1 MLIKSYIQDPSGKRV
16 EMTADKNIYS
26 EIFTQVHSF
35 VLWIESAI
43 DDFSLW
49 SFLYYFYLE
58 RITEYADSPEF
69 TDKKHVDEYENII
82 EQLKSNKIDAD
93 TLTLLRDTLRKF
105 TDDFP
110 ETPVVRKK
118 AKSRAHSP
126 ETCTLEDVLGKYYDL
141 AVEALRCCDASKYVN
156 PYQTESNNSATWHD
170 GTTEVEYEL
179 VYSLPELSYRCCA
192 LAELEDMGVLEG
204 KWFENDDKDGKAALY
219 RHILELSAQSD
230 RFDKKTLYLLDLAA
244 RCLEPFVNGQIRF
257 TTPYEPCS
265 APGTRAKKLQKMFDS
280 FDEDLPEDTTGNTTK
295 QQQIHPSI

>member
-16 EMTADKNIYS
+16 EMTADKDIYS
-26 EIFTQVHSF
+26 EIFTQVHTSGPWVEF
-35 VLWIESAI
+35 AI
-43 DDFSLW
+43 DDCSLW
-49 SFLYYFYLE
+49 SFLYYLYLDL
-58 RITEYADSPEF
+58 ISGYMDKPEF
-69 TDKKHVDEYENII
+69 ADENHDKGYYVLI
-82 EQLKSNKIDAD
+82 ERLKYNKIDAD
-93 TLTLLRDTLRKF
+93 TLTFLRDTLRKF
-105 TDDFP
+105 MDDNP
-110 ETPVVRKK
+110 EIQVGLP
-118 AKSRAHSP
+118 KSLKGVA
-126 ETCTLEDVLGKYYDL
+126 LEEALGTYHDL
-141 AVEALRCCDASKYVN
+141 AIEALGCCDNTKYVN

-170 GTTEVEYEL
+170 GTTEFEYEL

-192 LAELEDMGVLEG
+192 LAVLEDMGILES
-204 KWFENDDKDGKAALY
+204 KWFENDNKDSKTALY

>member
-1 MLIKSYIQDPSGKRV
+1 MLIKSCIQDPSGKRV
-16 EMTADKNIYS
+16 EMTADKDIYS
-26 EIFTQVHSF
+26 EIFTQVHSS

-69 TDKKHVDEYENII
+69 TDKKHVEEYENII
-82 EQLKSNKIDAD
+82 EHLKNNKIDAD

-141 AVEALRCCDASKYVN
+141 AVEALGCCDNTKYVN
-156 PYQTESNNSATWHD
+156 PYLTESNNSATWHD
-170 GTTEVEYEL
+170 GTIEVEYEL

-192 LAELEDMGVLEG
+192 LAALEDTGILES
-204 KWFENDDKDGKAALY
+204 KWFENDGKEGVAAVY
-219 RHILELSAQSD
+219 RHLQELAAHPGK
-230 RFDKKTLYLLDLAA
+230 FDKRTIYLLDLASK
-244 RCLEPFVNGQIRF
+244 CLEPFVTGQIRF

-265 APGTRAKKLQKMFDS
+265 APGTRVKKLKKMFDS
-280 FDEDLPEDTTGNTTK
+280 FDEDLTEDIIGNTTK
-295 QQQIHPSI
+295 Q

>member
-1 MLIKSYIQDPSGKRV
+1 MLIKSCIQDPSGKRV
-16 EMTADKNIYS
+16 EMTADKDIYS
-26 EIFTQVHSF
+26 EIFTQVHTSWP
-35 VLWIESAI
+35 WIEFAI
-43 DDFSLW
+43 DDCSLW

-69 TDKKHVDEYENII
+69 TDKKHVEEYENII

-156 PYQTESNNSATWHD
+156 PYLTESNNSAIWHD
-170 GTTEVEYEL
+170 GTTEFEYEL

-192 LAELEDMGVLEG
+192 LAVLEDMGILES
-204 KWFENDDKDGKAALY
+204 KWFENDNKDGKTALY
-219 RHILELSAQSD
+219 RHILELSDKSD
-230 RFDKKTLYLLDLAA
+230 GFNKKTLYLLDLAA
-244 RCLEPFVNGQIRF
+244 RCLEPFVTGQIRC
-257 TTPYEPCS
+257 TKPYE
-265 APGTRAKKLQKMFDS
+265 TRNEGEKLKKMFDL
-280 FDEDLPEDTTGNTTK
+280 FDEDLTEDIIGNTTK
-295 QQQIHPSI
+295 Q

>member
-16 EMTADKNIYS
+16 EMTADKDIYS
-26 EIFTQVHSF
+26 EIFTQVHTSGP
-35 VLWIESAI
+35 WIEFAI
-43 DDFSLW
+43 DDCSLW
-49 SFLYYFYLE
+49 SFLYYLYLDL
-58 RITEYADSPEF
+58 IYGYMDKPEF
-69 TDKKHVDEYENII
+69 EAEKHRKEYEVLIVRLKDNII
-82 EQLKSNKIDAD
+82 DEAS
-93 TLTLLRDTLRKF
+93 LTLLRDTLLKF
-105 TDDFP
+105 KAASPDR
-110 ETPVVRKK
+110 PVGIS
-118 AKSRAHSP
+118 KSLKGA
-126 ETCTLEDVLGKYYDL
+126 TLEDALGKYYDL
-141 AVEALRCCDASKYVN
+141 AIEALGCCDAAKYVN

-204 KWFENDDKDGKAALY
+204 KWFENDNKDGKTALY
-219 RHILELSAQSD
+219 RHILELSAKSD
-230 RFDKKTLYLLDLAA
+230 GFNKKTLYLLDLAA